1 MSARTMARVCVIRCH
16 YYRDTRLQRE
26 VAAMLERGHAV
37 HVLCLRD
44 DGEPARER
52 RDRLTITRIPINHK
66 PGAGNLGRLAEYA
79 AFFVTISVVV
89 TVMHLRR
96 RLDLV
101 QVNSVPDALV
111 FAAAIPRLT
120 GARVLIDLQEP
131 FPEFFASRSG
141 VGADH
146 WAVRLIARIEQLSIR
161 FAHAA
166 ITVTEP
172 MRQAFIDRGAP
183 PDKITVVMDASD
195 AKTFDP
201 HRLPARER
209 DPDRFVLVSHGT
221 IEPHYGLDTAIRA
234 VARLSSVIPSI
245 ELRIV
250 GDGSQRSELQ
260 QLAAG
265 LGVSDRVVFSPGF
278 VPIDELVVAL
288 SEADVGIVAMKQ
300 NPFRDLTLAGKM
312 FDFITMGIPMAVS
325 TTQSVQSAFPPGC
338 FEPFVANDPGDLAR
352 AVAQLHADTEAA
364 ASYAARAQDVAR
376 PYSWA
381 IQRERYH
388 GVVDALL
395 DDPIATKSLAAVGR
409 LSETG

>member
-1 MSARTMARVCVIRCH
+1 MSTQSAARVCVIRCH

-26 VAAMLERGHAV
+26 VGAMLERGHTV

-44 DGEPARER
+44 DGEPAQER
-52 RDRLTITRIPINHK
+52 RDRLTITRIPIKHK
-66 PGAGNLGRLAEYA
+66 PGVGNFRRLAEYA
-79 AFFVTISVVV
+79 AFFVAISIAV
-89 TVMHLRR
+89 TAMHLRT

-111 FAAAIPRLT
+111 FAAAVPRLS

-131 FPEFFASRSG
+131 FPEFFASRAG
-141 VGADH
+141 VAADH
-146 WAVRLIARIEQLSIR
+146 WAVRFIARIEQLSIR

-172 MRQAFIDRGAP
+172 MRQAFISRGTP
-183 PDKITVVMDASD
+183 PDKITVVMDGSD

-201 HRLPARER
+201 QRLPARER
-209 DPDRFVLVSHGT
+209 DPDRFVLISHGT

-234 VARLSSVIPSI
+234 VARLSSAIPSI

-265 LGVSDRVVFSPGF
+265 LSVADQVVFSRGF
-278 VPIDELVVAL
+278 LAIDELVAEL
-288 SEADVGIVAMKQ
+288 ADADVGVVAMKR

-312 FDFITMGIPMAVS
+312 FDFITMGIPMVVS
-325 TTQSVQSAFPPGC
+325 TTQSVESTFPPGC
-338 FEPFVANDPGDLAR
+338 FESFVANDPCDLATAIVR
-352 AVAQLHADTEAA
+352 LYNDAEAA
-364 ASYAARAQDVAR
+364 ASYAVRARNAAR
-376 PYSWA
+376 PYSWSV
-381 IQRERYH
+381 QRERYH
-388 GVVDALL
+388 EVVDALL
-395 DDPIATKSLAAVGR
+395 DGSAATKI
-409 LSETG
+409 